1 MRFFKEICYIPAEKF
16 RAHIHIHSVA
26 AVGEAEK
33 YWSNVTGLPLLQ
45 FYKTYAIKSKSS
57 KNVRTTL
64 PYGTLDV
71 GINDIELLL
80 KILGWIEGLKRQA
93 K

>member
-1 MRFFKEICYIPAEKF
+1 
-16 RAHIHIHSVA
+16 
-26 AVGEAEK
+26 
-33 YWSNVTGLPLLQ
+33 
-45 FYKTYAIKSKSS
+45 
-57 KNVRTTL
+57 
-64 PYGTLDV
+64 LDV